1 MSTRQGI
8 PEPAAEKQDLPDLS
22 ADLYS
27 FLFCNYKA
35 DDLVHVDAAA
45 MSLLAALTWA
55 VRDLLQLAHDSRI
68 DPKEFPL
75 CFHDKLYRH
84 LKQDRIIAMQ
94 QVLSK
99 KITAV
104 HNTLT
109 VASSFLITPHWQAFN
124 NGKLGQLV
132 GPTSQVAHQD
142 TTANW
147 LIRSSISKQGKHLPI
162 LELNM
167 PLAVP
172 FLPNC
177 SPTSLVTSSLLRIL
191 TRGWV

>member
-1 MSTRQGI
+1 LKEEVLKRLMSTRQGI

-84 LKQDRIIAMQ
+84 LKHETRPHYSHATGPIKEDNSCSQHPDCGFLLSYYSSLAGIQ
-94 QVLSK
+94 Q
-99 KITAV
+99 
-104 HNTLT
+104 
-109 VASSFLITPHWQAFN
+109 WQALAA
-124 NGKLGQLV
+124 G
-132 GPTSQVAHQD
+132 
-142 TTANW
+142 
-147 LIRSSISKQGKHLPI
+147 RSH
-162 LELNM
+162 
-167 PLAVP
+167 
-172 FLPNC
+172 
-177 SPTSLVTSSLLRIL
+177 
-191 TRGWV
+191 